1 MGQRRRAWR
10 PPLSAVSG
18 GMALTGVPFVLQMD
32 KNFLAKL
39 AVSKPDEQVHAL
51 MAFDWEG
58 ISLEAMAR
66 AFLGRAASLA
76 DRAEAG
82 NAGDADRRLATR
94 IQGLVHEAAKLG
106 TTGYAQRAKDLLIES
121 LPETGVSIAQARLHM
136 VTATTP
142 GK

>member
-1 MGQRRRAWR
+1 
-10 PPLSAVSG
+10 
-18 GMALTGVPFVLQMD
+18 MALTGVPFVLQMD

>member
-1 MGQRRRAWR
+1 
-10 PPLSAVSG
+10 
-18 GMALTGVPFVLQMD
+18 MALTGVPFVLQMD

-51 MAFDWEG
+51 MAYDWEG

>member
-1 MGQRRRAWR
+1 
-10 PPLSAVSG
+10 
-18 GMALTGVPFVLQMD
+18 MALTGVLFVLQMD

-51 MAFDWEG
+51 IAFDWEG

-82 NAGDADRRLATR
+82 NAGDADRRLAQER
-94 IQGLVHEAAKLG
+94 GNGEA
-106 TTGYAQRAKDLLIES
+106 
-121 LPETGVSIAQARLHM
+121 
-136 VTATTP
+136 
-142 GK
+142 

>member
-1 MGQRRRAWR
+1 
-10 PPLSAVSG
+10 
-18 GMALTGVPFVLQMD
+18 MALTGVPFVLQMD

-106 TTGYAQRAKDLLIES
+106 TTGYAHRAKDLLIES

-142 GK
+142 GSK

>member
-1 MGQRRRAWR
+1 M
-10 PPLSAVSG
+10 
-18 GMALTGVPFVLQMD
+18 FLQMD

-136 VTATTP
+136 VTAATP

>member
-1 MGQRRRAWR
+1 M
-10 PPLSAVSG
+10 
-18 GMALTGVPFVLQMD
+18 FLQMD

-106 TTGYAQRAKDLLIES
+106 TAGYAQRAKDLLIES

>member
-1 MGQRRRAWR
+1 
-10 PPLSAVSG
+10 
-18 GMALTGVPFVLQMD
+18 MALTGVPFVLQMD

-106 TTGYAQRAKDLLIES
+106 TTGYAQRAKGLLIES

>member
-1 MGQRRRAWR
+1 
-10 PPLSAVSG
+10 
-18 GMALTGVPFVLQMD
+18 MALTGVLFVLQMD

>member
-1 MGQRRRAWR
+1 M
-10 PPLSAVSG
+10 
-18 GMALTGVPFVLQMD
+18 FLQMD

-58 ISLEAMAR
+58 ISLEAMVR

-82 NAGDADRRLATR
+82 GAGD
-94 IQGLVHEAAKLG
+94 AAKLG